1 MKTILVI
8 YTNAKSVK
16 KSEIARYKKYS
27 FNTEADL
34 EVGDIIK
41 SPQYNTNMMVVKIL
55 PRVYKYYNRSTGKLS
70 NTFNSTNQWEIRPL
84 VLREEDEM
92 TVYGSLIKD

>member
-16 KSEIARYKKYS
+16 RSEIAQYKKYS